1 MRMSTSRA
9 EQIASIIESRRPL
22 AERVGQVQVNLSR
35 LATALTFLEQQRD
48 QLVRDGDAEM
58 SGRLRDVDFSTLQR
72 KIAAE
77 QDSLEK
83 LKRRFVRDT
92 LNIGVIGRAR
102 QGKSRLLQSLSG
114 LTATEI
120 PDGDRQHCTGVR
132 STIYHNP
139 NVTPYGEVWFYTERT
154 FLDEV
159 IAPYYLQLDLG
170 TPPDTLA
177 DFAARPLPEPST
189 DDTILQAKYQHLCR
203 YRDNIEHYRHLLST
217 PSPRRIAPAEIR
229 AYVAQDT
236 PDGKRI
242 YFNYLAVREVR
253 IVCTFPSND
262 VGRVAMIDLPG
273 LGDTGIGDQERLV
286 RTLSDDVDVVLF
298 VRMPRSIGDH
308 WSDVD
313 VQLYNLARLAL
324 TELPLD
330 RWSFMLLNRTGK
342 QSKNGD
348 NGANCR
354 DLQETLDSIGYMKFV
369 ECMASDC
376 SNPADINRIVL
387 QTVLDYLADH
397 MPILDQRYALACQDR
412 LRSLQQETHA
422 ELEKARGAL
431 GSAPSQASEFP
442 LFKRLFDEVWDN
454 LTTGLDLL
462 LKELKDRRDEEN
474 PIFQAAVEQAL
485 DTART
490 DTGVPTLEEIETR
503 GHAMGGL
510 RIGYLMFLNELRTH
524 ITRQFME
531 LDDSLKRAIEEV
543 KERVAPVLIQQGR
556 LGRLTS
562 ARGVHF
568 LRAMADL
575 MPENLHQIRT
585 AFYTLADFELSYRG
599 FIQYRIRRNLDGLAP
614 DEGNLPLSDRPSAQE
629 ILEYLRSL
637 HRETLYRVRIALR
650 NWLAD
655 PNAAAFA
662 MVEEF
667 TDQILRARD
676 ARSEWELFYYEVR
689 AEIWSSEFQKFGERS
704 RIRRQWHEAIQ
715 RAADANHESRFNL
728 SV

>member
-1 MRMSTSRA
+1 MKMTSRA
-9 EQIASIIESRRPL
+9 DQIASIIQSRRPL
-22 AERVGQVQVNLSR
+22 AERVSQVQANLSR
-35 LATALTFLEQQRD
+35 LGATLTSLEQQRD
-48 QLVRDGDAEM
+48 QIIRDGDAEI
-58 SGRLRDVDFSTLQR
+58 SGRLRDLDFSTLQR
-72 KIAAE
+72 RIAAE

-114 LTATEI
+114 LSATEI

-132 STIYHNP
+132 STIYHNAT
-139 NVTPYGEVWFYTERT
+139 VTSYGEVWFYTERS
-154 FLDEV
+154 FLDDV

-170 TPPDTLA
+170 PAPETLSELMR
-177 DFAARPLPEPST
+177 RPIPELTT
-189 DDTILQAKYQHLCR
+189 DDTILNAKYQHLCR
-203 YRDNIEHYRHLLST
+203 YREHLEHYKHLLAT
-217 PSPRRIAPAEIR
+217 PSPRRISPQDIR

-242 YFNYLAVREVR
+242 YHNYLAVRDVR
-253 IVCTFPSND
+253 IVCSFPYSD
-262 VGRVAMIDLPG
+262 VGQVAMIDLPG

-324 TELPLD
+324 TDLPLD
-330 RWSFMLLNRTGK
+330 RWAFMLLNRTGK

-348 NGANCR
+348 NTNNCR
-354 DLQETLDSIGYMKFV
+354 DLQETLDTVGYMKFV
-369 ECMASDC
+369 ECLVADC
-376 SNPADINRIVL
+376 ANSAEVNRVALHRI
-387 QTVLDYLADH
+387 LDYLAEH
-397 MPILDQRYALACQDR
+397 MPVLDQRYALACQDR
-412 LRSLQQETHA
+412 LWSLQQEVYA

-431 GSAPSQASEFP
+431 GFAPTQASEFP

-485 DTART
+485 ETARIE
-490 DTGVPTLEEIETR
+490 TGVPTLEEIETR
-503 GHAMGGL
+503 GHALGGL
-510 RIGYLMFLNELRTH
+510 RIAYLMYLNELRTH
-524 ITRQFME
+524 ITRQFMA

-543 KERVAPVLIQQGR
+543 KDRVAPVVIQQGR

-562 ARGVHF
+562 ARGVNF

-575 MPENLHQIRT
+575 MPGNLQQIRT

-599 FIQYRIRRNLDGLAP
+599 FIQYRIRRNLDGLTP
-614 DEGNLPLSDRPSAQE
+614 DEGNLPLSDRTSAEE
-629 ILEYLRSL
+629 ILDYLRSL
-637 HRETLYRVRIALR
+637 HRETLYKVRLALR

-676 ARSEWELFYYEVR
+676 ARGEWEQFYYEVR

-704 RIRRQWHEAIQ
+704 RIRRQWQEAVQ
-715 RAADANHESRFNL
+715 RAADANHESRFDL